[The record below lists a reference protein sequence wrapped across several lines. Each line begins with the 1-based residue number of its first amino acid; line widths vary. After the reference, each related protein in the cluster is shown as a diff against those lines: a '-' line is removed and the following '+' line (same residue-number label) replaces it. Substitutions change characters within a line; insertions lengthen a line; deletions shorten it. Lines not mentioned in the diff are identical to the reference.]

1 MEAYRELYLKQFA
14 DIDLEKQN
22 NDFDVNDKER
32 PGQPKKF
39 EDGELEALLQEDSC
53 QMFKE
58 LETLNVNESIISK
71 HLKAMGMI
79 QKLEN

>member
-1 MEAYRELYLKQFA
+1 LEAYRELYLKQFA

>member
-1 MEAYRELYLKQFA
+1 MEAYRELYLKQLA

-79 QKLEN
+79 QKLGN